1 MKSYLTSYKNYSN
14 VSIIDDA
21 LFKSMYDLFTEIGIF
36 WKNTPQNS
44 DLGTDLL
51 TFMINRIELD
61 PNYLEEYRNAQYVI
75 EELIQEHNEDK
86 VAAYTEFF
94 TSPEGLVNPPKSKL
108 AKARQKVSNEF
119 IAFQL
124 TVGGFASFGGKNYPG
139 HIAGAYI
146 PDEQTPYRTK

>member
-14 VSIIDDA
+14 AATIDSS
-21 LFKSMYDLFTEIGIF
+21 LFNSMYELFTQIGLF
-36 WKNTPQNS
+36 WENTPQNS
-44 DLGTDLL
+44 DLGPDLL
-51 TFMINRIELD
+51 TFMINRIEID
-61 PNYLEEYRNAQYVI
+61 TNYIEEYNNAQYVI
-75 EELIQEHNEDK
+75 EELIEEHNGNK
-86 VAAYTEFF
+86 NAAYKEFF

-139 HIAGAYI
+139 YIAGAYI